1 VAAADADGFV
11 REALDAYAPATVNL
25 DVNVLVDVFHSA
37 MREELV
43 DRNPAKLAE
52 RPKVP
57 RRNWRILGPAEA
69 GRVAAAFMDSQ
80 ARAVFLT
87 LILTGLRRHELQ
99 ALRWR
104 DVDLLEGVLRVR
116 DSNNQALPRP
126 CRRHL
131 PLGGGHA
138 GGSDARCADKSRARR
153 R

>member
-1 VAAADADGFV
+1 MAAADADGFV

-52 RPKVP
+52 RPKLP
-57 RRNWRILGPAEA
+57 RRNWRILEPAEA
-69 GRVAAAFMDSQ
+69 GRVAAAFTDSQ

-126 CRRHL
+126 AGVIFRSEADTLEDRM
-131 PLGGGHA
+131 LGA
-138 GGSDARCADKSRARR
+138 PTSRCAHRR
-153 R
+153 